1 MKEGEKGLIFCIC
14 QAIIQYS
21 NTTRLCSLIIQII
34 PFETSFSRGFFY
46 RYFLL
51 QEVVGRIRKLNDKQK
66 LFCREYLKDASGTQA
81 AIRAGYSEKTADRIG
96 SALLSKIEIK
106 NRINELSRP
115 LVAEVFERVKIDK
128 EWVVNQAVRIVK
140 ACGQMLTLR
149 NKQGEALLDD
159 EGKPIKQPV
168 NPKAVNASLSLIAD
182 VLAMKTTTQ
191 LNVEMSP
198 KQLLEMVEA
207 RQALTT
213 SHTEPPVLTGE
224 DTLYLPSEGKNDG

>member
-1 MKEGEKGLIFCIC
+1 M
-14 QAIIQYS
+14 YS

-34 PFETSFSRGFFY
+34 PFETSLSRGFFY

-51 QEVVGRIRKLNDKQK
+51 QEVVGRIRKLNDKQE
-66 LFCREYLKDASGTQA
+66 LFCQEYIKDANGTQA
-81 AIRAGYSEKTADRIG
+81 AIRAGYSEKTAGAIG
-96 SALLSKIEIK
+96 NKLLKKFEVK

-115 LVAEVFERVKIDK
+115 IVAEVYEHVKIDK
-128 EWVVNQAVRIVK
+128 EWVVSAAVRIAKNGMQEILTPLKDKDGLEVYK
-140 ACGQMLTLR
+140 MLDAR
-149 NKQGEALLDD
+149 S
-159 EGKPIKQPV
+159 
-168 NPKAVNASLSLIAD
+168 ASNSLNLIAD

-213 SHTEPPVLTGE
+213 SHVETPVLTGE
-224 DTLYLPSEGKNDG
+224 DTLYLSSEGKNDG